1 MTSGERLAA
10 AWHEEYEV
18 ELGEHVYPTE
28 KYRLLRRRLAEN
40 GLLPEEIRLMAPEP
54 APEADLARVHT
65 EAYLE
70 KVRTGRFTRQEELR
84 LEVPFSRQ
92 LRRAMLLACGG
103 TTLASRRALEE
114 GLAVHLGGGFHHA
127 FPDHG
132 EGFCLLN
139 DVAVAVRALQA
150 EGRIGAAAVVD
161 CDVHQGNGTAEIFRD
176 EPAVFTLSLHQDRL
190 YPAARPA
197 SDLDVALPD
206 RIGDDRYLERLDAAL
221 PRALEEPEPDL
232 VAYLAGADPYR
243 GDQLGGLG
251 LTLEGL
257 RRRDR
262 RVLGATAERGTAT
275 VVVLAGGYAT
285 RVRETVS
292 IHAATVEEA
301 LRALREQASGEADRG
316 SAGPAAVDDEPATGG
331 ESAGGG

>member
-18 ELGEHVYPTE
+18 DLGEHVYPTE
-28 KYRLLRRRLAEN
+28 KYRLVRERLSEV
-40 GLLPEEIRLMAPEP
+40 GLLSGEIRLLSPEP

-70 KVRTGRFTRQEELR
+70 KVRTGRLTRQEELR

-103 TTLASRRALEE
+103 TTLASRRALDQ
-114 GLAVHLGGGFHHA
+114 GVAVHLGGGFHHA

-132 EGFCLLN
+132 EGFCLFN
-139 DVAVAVRALQA
+139 DVAVALRALQA
-150 EGRIGAAAVVD
+150 EGRIATAAVVD
-161 CDVHQGNGTAEIFRD
+161 CDVHQGNGTAEIFSD
-176 EPAVFTLSLHQDRL
+176 DPAVFTLSLHQDRL
-190 YPAARPA
+190 YPAARPP

-206 RIGDDRYLERLDAAL
+206 RVGDERYLERLDAAL

-232 VAYLAGADPYR
+232 ALYLAGADPYR

-262 RVLGATAERGTAT
+262 RVLGALAERGIPG

-301 LRALREQASGEADRG
+301 LAALRGPASGGAGHG
-316 SAGPAAVDDEPATGG
+316 SGRPAAADDEPASGG
-331 ESAGGG
+331 ESPRAG